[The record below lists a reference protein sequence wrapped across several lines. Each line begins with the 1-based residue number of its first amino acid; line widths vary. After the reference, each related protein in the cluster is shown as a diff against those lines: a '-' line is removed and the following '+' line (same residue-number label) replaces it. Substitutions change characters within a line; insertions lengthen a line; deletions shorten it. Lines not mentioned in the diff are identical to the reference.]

1 MIVPTLALPPATPS
15 TDQVAPPLPG
25 PWAVNW
31 AVRVNVST
39 AVPGET
45 VKAVD
50 AVATFE

>member
-31 AVRVNVST
+31 AVRVNVRT
-39 AVPGET
+39 AAGRVLAPT
-45 VKAVD
+45 M
-50 AVATFE
+50 FE